1 MLRPQ
6 TERWRWLAL
15 AAAALAPRVV
25 GAFLRRPWHDEYFTA
40 WASRLSIADLLAALR
55 LDSGPPLPYL
65 LVKLLA
71 FSGLDPVAAARAI
84 SVAAGTAAVFI
95 ATLASRRAFGERA
108 GWWTG
113 ALLAIHPL
121 AVAWSCE
128 GRAYALVLLAAAWAW
143 ERVEALS
150 RGGHGAAGLAAAVTL
165 ACWSHGLGLLLAGVL
180 AASALTLRPPGRGR
194 ALGAVG
200 VGLASHLPWLPV
212 ALHQPPAA
220 VAWMS
225 AAWRAMPLPDR
236 FAAPVRMFSPLA
248 GFATA
253 LDLPSSPVVLEAAAG
268 AALMLLVV
276 TGSRTRGALRLA
288 IGFVL
293 PPVALGVLA
302 ALGVPAFYPGRGEV
316 LGIVPLLALAG
327 AAVGSRRP
335 ATLAALALVCAG
347 AATVARAETAW
358 ARAPVR
364 SEQRIAGALRREMPH
379 GGLVVISG
387 YGRLGIAYH
396 LGAAGGFELVSYP
409 AEAALHP
416 GWYDPGTDVPEAGER
431 DRLRARLAAGPTPVA
446 LVVPRSLPTAADLVA
461 LAGVLGVRPVVAV
474 RETMV
479 FVRAGDADGRR

>member
-1 MLRPQ
+1 MSRRTRLPGTVTRKRSPPPESSRRVALRRPPVTREPRLDRCFPLAERGQVGLGEQPPAGSGGRLLEPQHAPGLLPLAGRHEEREARAVGQPRDFPGQRPFERRIRDDPLDREGLLTSDERSGEEDNQRDQPAHGYLQGDAGTTSHDTRALTPTGLHGETAGVPRPQ

-15 AAAALAPRVV
+15 AGAALAPRVA

-40 WASRLSIADLLAALR
+40 WAAKLSLTDLVAALR

-71 FSGLDPVAAARAI
+71 FSGLDPVGAARAI
-84 SVAAGTAAVFI
+84 SVAAGTAAVLI
-95 ATLASRRAFGERA
+95 AALASRRAFGERA

-113 ALLAIHPL
+113 AMLAVHPL

-128 GRAYALVLLAAAWAW
+128 GRAYALVLLAAASAW

-225 AAWRAMPLPDR
+225 AAWRALPLTDR
-236 FAAPVRMFSPLA
+236 LAAPVRMFSPLA

-268 AALMLLVV
+268 ATLLFLAIA
-276 TGSRTRGALRLA
+276 GCRRRGAVPLA
-288 IGFVL
+288 IGFSC
-293 PPVALGVLA
+293 PPPRSA
-302 ALGVPAFYPGRGEV
+302 ASPPRACP
-316 LGIVPLLALAG
+316 P
-327 AAVGSRRP
+327 S
-335 ATLAALALVCAG
+335 T
-347 AATVARAETAW
+347 RAE
-358 ARAPVR
+358 ARSSR
-364 SEQRIAGALRREMPH
+364 
-379 GGLVVISG
+379 
-387 YGRLGIAYH
+387 
-396 LGAAGGFELVSYP
+396 
-409 AEAALHP
+409 
-416 GWYDPGTDVPEAGER
+416 
-431 DRLRARLAAGPTPVA
+431 
-446 LVVPRSLPTAADLVA
+446 
-461 LAGVLGVRPVVAV
+461 
-474 RETMV
+474 
-479 FVRAGDADGRR
+479 